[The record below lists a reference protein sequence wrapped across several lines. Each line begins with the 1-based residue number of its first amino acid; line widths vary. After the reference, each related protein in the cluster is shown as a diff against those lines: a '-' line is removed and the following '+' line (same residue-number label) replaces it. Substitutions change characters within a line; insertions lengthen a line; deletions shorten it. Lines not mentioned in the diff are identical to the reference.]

1 MSVRL
6 EAASL
11 ACYKLAENDI
21 LSSFWRHH
29 MLKKV
34 IFITGFVVSAV
45 CSTLAVASGDAA
57 VGKAKAVSCAACH
70 GADGISMIPSNP
82 NLAGQVPGYISAQL
96 KAFKSGER
104 ANAIMAGMAAP
115 LSDQDMDNL
124 DAFYASLEAKTSSQ
138 LTDED
143 KTLAKE
149 GEAIYRGGFAERGIS
164 ACMSCHGPSGHGIP
178 KNYPR
183 VSAQHKEYLEQQLL
197 AYKKGERTGYNDI
210 MKDIA
215 FGLSELQIK
224 QLAAYMAGLN

>member
-1 MSVRL
+1 
-6 EAASL
+6 
-11 ACYKLAENDI
+11 
-21 LSSFWRHH
+21 
-29 MLKKV
+29 MLKTV
-34 IFITGFVVSAV
+34 IIITGFVVSALS
-45 CSTLAVASGDAA
+45 STLVVASGDAA
-57 VGKAKAVSCAACH
+57 AGKVKAATCSACH
-70 GADGISMIPSNP
+70 GANGISQVPVNP

-104 ANAIMAGMAAP
+104 KNAIMAGMAAS
-115 LSDQDMDNL
+115 LSDEDMDDL

-138 LTDED
+138 LTEED
-143 KTLAKE
+143 KALAE
-149 GEAIYRGGFAERGIS
+149 QGEAIYRGGFADRGIS

-197 AYKKGERTGYNDI
+197 AYKKGQRVGYNSI

>member
-1 MSVRL
+1 
-6 EAASL
+6 
-11 ACYKLAENDI
+11 
-21 LSSFWRHH
+21 
-29 MLKKV
+29 MLKKA
-34 IFITGFVVSAV
+34 ILFTGFAFIALTSFT
-45 CSTLAVASGDAA
+45 SRAA
-57 VGKAKAVSCAACH
+57 GNVEAGKAKSATCAACH
-70 GADGISMIPSNP
+70 GAQGISTLSVNP

-104 ANAIMAGMAAP
+104 VNAVMAGMVAA
-115 LSDQDMDNL
+115 LSEEDMNDL
-124 DAFYASLEAKTSSQ
+124 DAFYSSLEAKTTAQ
-138 LTDED
+138 LSDED
-143 KTLAKE
+143 KALAEE
-149 GEAIYRGGFAERGIS
+149 GAKIYRGGYAQRGIS

-197 AYKKGERTGYNDI
+197 AYKKGERVGYNEI

>member
-1 MSVRL
+1 
-6 EAASL
+6 
-11 ACYKLAENDI
+11 
-21 LSSFWRHH
+21 

-34 IFITGFVVSAV
+34 IITTVLFISAV
-45 CSTLAVASGDAA
+45 GLSSPAFAMTAGEAEK
-57 VGKAKAVSCAACH
+57 GKAKSATCAACH
-70 GADGISMIPSNP
+70 GADGISSIPANP

-104 ANAIMAGMAAP
+104 VNSIMAGMVAS
-115 LSDQDMDNL
+115 LSEEDMDDL
-124 DAFYASLEAKTSSQ
+124 DAFYASLEAKTSSK

-143 KTLAKE
+143 KALAEE
-149 GEAIYRGGFAERGIS
+149 GEALYRGGYADRGIS

-197 AYKKGERTGYNDI
+197 AYKKGERVGYNSI

-224 QLAAYMAGLN
+224 QLSAYMAGLN